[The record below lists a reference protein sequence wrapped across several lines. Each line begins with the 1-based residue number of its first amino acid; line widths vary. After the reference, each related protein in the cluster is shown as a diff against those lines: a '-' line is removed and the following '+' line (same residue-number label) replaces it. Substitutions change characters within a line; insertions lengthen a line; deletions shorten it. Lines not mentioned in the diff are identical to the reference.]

1 MNAEEWKKLTKEQQ
15 AALES
20 LRDIEQ
26 KEFCES
32 ASAETML
39 EIFFER
45 LKQDKELVPHI
56 NAELQKARK
65 DPGYY
70 NMTVWDILAD
80 SGTYRAYNGGI
91 HDGQPHEKSKTEIII
106 ERAIERQA
114 MLNKYPAQP
123 NYKIKSM
130 GIANNPLISYMQER
144 SRIGAGAFDL
154 PAIPGKDI
162 TAYTTIAIADDKA
175 GIYAGM
181 ENITEQERA
190 TLDRIYNLKK
200 YADNKG
206 VPCLIDG
213 YTIAACMPGEAGT
226 IRQKEAELY
235 NSIIEKLRH
244 IFITCDATTEMIER
258 GQIREGETF
267 ILDDYCISAT
277 GAEYRTRT
285 GKIKKGY
292 VIKDIPLPH
301 KYAEM
306 TGQIISIPADLFN
319 IRETRLT
326 DAGELCITANDISMT
341 QARQTIINYLL
352 THIHR
357 MQYDYKRAKDSYR
370 KYEERRAKQ
379 EKKGAPVEK
388 AKSLE
393 SFCKMPNKIS
403 FATIFEKCNIT
414 ISDSDSSRTT
424 KKRYRDF
431 CADALNYWKA
441 KEVIKGYQIQAGKDD
456 CIIIEL

>member
-1 MNAEEWKKLTKEQQ
+1 
-15 AALES
+15 
-20 LRDIEQ
+20 
-26 KEFCES
+26 
-32 ASAETML
+32 
-39 EIFFER
+39 
-45 LKQDKELVPHI
+45 
-56 NAELQKARK
+56 
-65 DPGYY
+65 
-70 NMTVWDILAD
+70 
-80 SGTYRAYNGGI
+80 
-91 HDGQPHEKSKTEIII
+91 
-106 ERAIERQA
+106 
-114 MLNKYPAQP
+114 
-123 NYKIKSM
+123 
-130 GIANNPLISYMQER
+130 
-144 SRIGAGAFDL
+144 
-154 PAIPGKDI
+154 
-162 TAYTTIAIADDKA
+162 
-175 GIYAGM
+175 
-181 ENITEQERA
+181 
-190 TLDRIYNLKK
+190 
-200 YADNKG
+200 
-206 VPCLIDG
+206 
-213 YTIAACMPGEAGT
+213 
-226 IRQKEAELY
+226 
-235 NSIIEKLRH
+235 
-244 IFITCDATTEMIER
+244 MIER